1 MTELQAFRRTMS
13 RGGGPGLFYA
23 EFVPS
28 VLERFCLF
36 EGCGPEELNRKYHT
50 FCPGHIGL
58 SGIRFPEP
66 ALFEPYYADIPEGA
80 WINCWGVLEI
90 PCDTYHFTRYV
101 SPGRN
106 MDTLEEIKRLPIAD
120 FSSAGDS
127 GMKEAVSR
135 FHREGRAAVCWV
147 GHMYEEAWQIRGY
160 TQFLTDMTEHPEI
173 CDFLLDRILANNLV
187 AGRAAARAGADMLKI
202 GDDVANQRSMMF
214 SPGMWRRFMKPRW
227 SYFIAEVKKIKPDIR
242 IWYHSDGNIKDII
255 PELIEIGVDV
265 LNPVQPECLDVDE
278 IISEFGRD
286 LVPDGCIGTQSLMPF
301 GTPEEIKKE
310 VRRLRRLCPDGA
322 LILSPTHVLE
332 PDVPMENIRA
342 FLEACNE

>member
-1 MTELQAFRRTMS
+1 MS
-13 RGGGPGLFYA
+13 RGGGQGLWYA

-28 VLERFCLF
+28 VLERFCKY
-36 EGCGPEELNRKYHT
+36 EGCDAEGVGQKYRA
-50 FCPGHIGL
+50 FCPVYVGL
-58 SGIRFPEP
+58 SGVGYPEP
-66 ALFEPYYADIPEGA
+66 ALFEPFFADIPRPAGA
-80 WINCWGVLEI
+80 WINCWGVMEV
-90 PCDTYHFTRYV
+90 PCDTYHFTRYI
-101 SPGRN
+101 SPGRH
-106 MDTLEEIKRLPIAD
+106 MATLEEIRDIPIAD
-120 FSSAGDS
+120 FSSGDAAH
-127 GMKEAVSR
+127 MAEAVR
-135 FHREGRAAVCWV
+135 QAHGKGKAAVCWV

-160 TQFLTDMTEHPEI
+160 AQFLTDMTEHPEI
-173 CDFLLDRILANNLV
+173 CEWLLDRILANDLV

-227 SYFIAEVKKIKPDIR
+227 SLFISEVRKLKPDIR

-265 LNPVQPECLDVDE
+265 LNPIQPECLDVDE
-278 IISEFGRD
+278 IIREFGRD

-301 GTPEEIKKE
+301 GTPEDIKKE
-310 VRRLRRLCPDGA
+310 VRRLRSLCPDGA